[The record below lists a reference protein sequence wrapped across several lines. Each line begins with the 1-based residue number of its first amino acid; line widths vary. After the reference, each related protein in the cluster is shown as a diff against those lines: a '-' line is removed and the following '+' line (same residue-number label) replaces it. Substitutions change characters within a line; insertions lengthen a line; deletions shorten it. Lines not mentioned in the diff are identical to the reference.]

1 MSFVLIGLFSWKK
14 FNKDGFAFKYGEKV
28 VERLAFNWFLF
39 SRVIF
44 KCFEVSSKYGKNK
57 LKYEILGLKN
67 ICPDFHLHAVFHMS
81 LAF

>member
-1 MSFVLIGLFSWKK
+1 
-14 FNKDGFAFKYGEKV
+14 
-28 VERLAFNWFLF
+28 
-39 SRVIF
+39 
-44 KCFEVSSKYGKNK
+44 